1 MSVRKI
7 LSGLLAALLLAAI
20 SACSGDEEVPELLE
34 PAEIVYDT
42 AVVTRG
48 DLSRAEYYDAYVV
61 AEVDE
66 LSFDIAGTVASLHV
80 QLGDA
85 VKAGDLLAELDT
97 TAVDRAVEDVQKAL
111 NDYYGSYAY
120 RSRQYEYTKTEQE
133 LRLREATGGRT
144 LEAMDADIAA
154 RSAAI
159 TAMESEVASLEES
172 IAARNARIAALEEE
186 IASRTDEGTD
196 ADGTEDS
203 GTDPAPASTENT
215 AAKALE
221 DERAL
226 LAAEE
231 SRLEA
236 CRAELEKAKEE
247 LEKLKADRLTAEEL
261 GLALEQ
267 TNTAIEY
274 LDANYGLQQ
283 SYYATSLEELAEQ
296 REACFLYAPRD
307 GVVTGITLPSVGSGV
322 GLGTIV
328 LRIAAN
334 DTAYLRYLEGGQ
346 NLSRRT
352 ARAEANLNGRICALE
367 LIPYSDAELRAY
379 AASNVVPPA
388 RFRFTDPGVQASPG
402 QFAQLILYAQERTN
416 VLYVPRGAL
425 YQSGGG
431 SNGYVY
437 RVVDGE
443 KVYTSVTYGIMTDA
457 WAEICSGLEEGDVVY
472 VG

>member
-1 MSVRKI
+1 MGVRKI
-7 LSGLLAALLLAAI
+7 GCGLLAALLLAAM
-20 SACSGDEEVPELLE
+20 SACGGTGEVPALLE
-34 PAEIVYDT
+34 PAEVVFDT
-42 AVVTRG
+42 AVVARG
-48 DLSRAEYYDAYVV
+48 DLRRAEYYDAYVV
-61 AEVDE
+61 AELDE
-66 LSFDIAGTVASLHV
+66 LSFDVAGTVAALHV
-80 QLGDA
+80 HLGDA

-97 TAVDRAVEDVQKAL
+97 TALDKAYEEVQKAL

-154 RSAAI
+154 RGASV
-159 TAMESEVASLEES
+159 TALESEVASLEES
-172 IAARNARIAALEEE
+172 VAARTARIAAMEAEAAAGSGAE
-186 IASRTDEGTD
+186 AGDAEDGAGSSG
-196 ADGTEDS
+196 ADG
-203 GTDPAPASTENT
+203 
-215 AAKALE
+215 AAQALE

-231 SRLEA
+231 ARLET
-236 CRAELEKAKEE
+236 RRGELETAREE
-247 LEKLKADRLTAEEL
+247 LEQLKADRLAAEEL

-283 SYYATSLEELAEQ
+283 SYYAASLEDLAAQ

-322 GLGTIV
+322 GLGTVV
-328 LRIAAN
+328 LRVAASG
-334 DTAYLRYLEGGQ
+334 TAYLRYQEGGQ

-352 ARAEANLNGRICALE
+352 SRAEANLNGRVCAVE
-367 LIPYSDAELRAY
+367 LIPYSDAEMRAF
-379 AASNVVPPA
+379 SVSGVIPPA
-388 RFRFTDPGVQASPG
+388 RFRFTEPGVQASPG
-402 QFAQLILYAQERTN
+402 QYAQLILYTQERLD

-425 YQSGGG
+425 VQSGGG
-431 SNGYVY
+431 QNGYVY

-443 KVYTSVTYGIMTDA
+443 KVYTAVTYGLMTDA
-457 WAEICSGLEEGDVVY
+457 WVEIRTGLEEGDVVY

>member
-20 SACSGDEEVPELLE
+20 SACRGDEEVPELLE

-133 LRLREATGGRT
+133 LSLREATGGRT

-221 DERAL
+221 DLTTMAIATVVLFMSGAIIMLSASTMRP
-226 LAAEE
+226 
-231 SRLEA
+231 
-236 CRAELEKAKEE
+236 
-247 LEKLKADRLTAEEL
+247 DRK
-261 GLALEQ
+261 
-267 TNTAIEY
+267 
-274 LDANYGLQQ
+274 
-283 SYYATSLEELAEQ
+283 S
-296 REACFLYAPRD
+296 
-307 GVVTGITLPSVGSGV
+307 VV
-322 GLGTIV
+322 
-328 LRIAAN
+328 
-334 DTAYLRYLEGGQ
+334 
-346 NLSRRT
+346 
-352 ARAEANLNGRICALE
+352 
-367 LIPYSDAELRAY
+367 
-379 AASNVVPPA
+379 
-388 RFRFTDPGVQASPG
+388 
-402 QFAQLILYAQERTN
+402 
-416 VLYVPRGAL
+416 
-425 YQSGGG
+425 
-431 SNGYVY
+431 
-437 RVVDGE
+437 
-443 KVYTSVTYGIMTDA
+443 
-457 WAEICSGLEEGDVVY
+457 
-472 VG
+472 